1 MNTYPAVR
9 YSFLAV
15 CIILACGQ
23 FHEARGDEWK
33 RDTLYPGDTVVH
45 QGITVEW
52 KEDDSESS
60 GTWGT
65 LSFRGPTTTVDK
77 LKPDSAGLY
86 LYLDEVQLMIK
97 YSGKTSPPRVD
108 LSSSPAPSRHV
119 IGGAPKR
126 IDSLALSTFCPV
138 HLNQWELRLSEEPV
152 RLPDGSQL
160 LEITAINR
168 ESGER
173 VTLPGQKA
181 ATRQFDRYELIVNQV
196 YEPTRTV
203 LLILQANAD
212 PKIRG
217 RLAHMQ
223 SGELRPG
230 ESCESFFTRLAR
242 DYEFRVEWVEDELNP
257 EPLKQL
263 RETRSRIGLRLAAN
277 QNVQEY
283 LERVLAH
290 RCFDSDPGLNM
301 EMWSA
306 PGVAGNYE
314 SISSLD
320 LEWTDDTTLRIRPRQ
335 SRQAEEELL
344 RKAQERKQQAQ
355 CEQELQEL
363 EARFEAEYAPMTQV
377 YPLQRMSAE
386 TAQTLIEAKL
396 MAHYLARTS
405 APPRTLLGMNRLL
418 SEAANAGRCYA
429 IVSLRPNLY
438 LAWRTTDTGTTDRT
452 SDMAIRQTREAS
464 VADSRANAVIVT
476 AIPRTHREVAALLQ
490 QIEGALVTPVQAD
503 PPHRIRVQAI
513 LLRGEQ
519 PQKTD
524 APADTAGKY
533 RIVVEEKLTR
543 PQADTL
549 HHKLLVE
556 GYSSVLVMESANNP
570 YSLNTY
576 SVVFEALFDET
587 TANQLHKVLME
598 SGFPRAKVVRLSD
611 QAIDPVPDPSD
622 PASRYGLK
630 SEDLSILAPGL
641 QIIETGRAVL
651 DVLAE
656 PGEAG
661 RAMTT
666 LGDAYQCE
674 LEFQQ
679 VRAPYI
685 VLKGRLK
692 ENHLNQ
698 SLNRVLL
705 ENTVYLEPGKS
716 SLLGVT
722 NLNQALILLLRL
734 EDDKPE
740 EKP

>member
-9 YSFLAV
+9 YCFLAV

-23 FHEARGDEWK
+23 FHEARGDEWM
-33 RDTLYPGDTVVH
+33 RETLYPGDTVVH
-45 QGITVEW
+45 HGITIEW

-60 GTWGT
+60 GTWGL
-65 LSFRGPTTTVDK
+65 LSFRGPRTTVDK
-77 LKPDSAGLY
+77 LKPDGAQQS
-86 LYLDEVQLMIK
+86 LYLDEVQLVIRP
-97 YSGKTSPPRVD
+97 SEKTSPPRMD
-108 LSSSPAPSRHV
+108 LSSSPMPSRHV
-119 IGGAPKR
+119 FGGASRLIGQLP
-126 IDSLALSTFCPV
+126 LSTYCSV
-138 HLNQWELRLSEEPV
+138 HLNEWELKLSDVPV

-160 LEITAINR
+160 LEITAVN
-168 ESGER
+168 EKSGER
-173 VTLPGQKA
+173 VTLPGQKE
-181 ATRQFDRYELIVNQV
+181 ATRQFGRYELRVNRL

-203 LLILQANAD
+203 LLALLAKQD
-212 PKIRG
+212 PTIRG
-217 RLAHMQ
+217 RLAYMQ
-223 SGELRPG
+223 SGDLRPN

-242 DYEFRVEWVEDELNP
+242 EYGFRVEWVEDEINP
-257 EPLKQL
+257 ELLQRL
-263 RETRSRIGLRLAAN
+263 RERRSRSGIGLSPN

-283 LERVLAH
+283 LERVLAS
-290 RCFDSDPGLNM
+290 RCFDSDPSYNM
-301 EMWSA
+301 GWDA
-306 PGVAGNYE
+306 PGVPGRGLDGDP
-314 SISSLD
+314 SLD
-320 LEWTDDTTLRIRPRQ
+320 MEWTDDTTLRIRPGQ
-335 SRQAEEELL
+335 SKQAEEELL

-355 CEQELQEL
+355 CEKELQEL
-363 EARFEAEYAPMTQV
+363 EARFEADYTPVTQV

-386 TAQTLIEAKL
+386 TAQTLIETKL
-396 MAHYLARTS
+396 MTHYLARISTS
-405 APPRTLLGMNRLL
+405 GRIRLNMNHLL
-418 SEAANAGRCYA
+418 SEAANAGRCYT

-438 LAWRTTDTGTTDRT
+438 LAWITRDAETADRT
-452 SDMAIRQTREAS
+452 SEVALRQTREAS

-476 AIPRTHREVAALLQ
+476 AIPQTHREIAALLQ

-519 PQKTD
+519 PKNISASTD
-524 APADTAGKY
+524 TVGKC
-533 RIVVEEKLTR
+533 RVVVEEQLTR
-543 PQADTL
+543 PRANTL
-549 HHKLLVE
+549 HHKLLEE
-556 GYSSVLVMESANNP
+556 GFFPVSVMESANNP

-576 SVVFEALFDET
+576 SVLFETLFDET
-587 TANQLHKVLME
+587 EADQLHKSLIE
-598 SGFPRAKVVRLSD
+598 KGYPKAKVVRLSD
-611 QAIDPVPDPSD
+611 QASDPVPDPSD

-679 VRAPYI
+679 QRAPYI
-685 VLKGRLK
+685 IFKGRLK
-692 ENHLNQ
+692 ENHLNR

-734 EDDKPE
+734 EENKQSE
-740 EKP
+740 QR

>member
-23 FHEARGDEWK
+23 FHEARGDEWM
-33 RDTLYPGDTVVH
+33 RETLYPGDTVVH
-45 QGITVEW
+45 HGITIEW

-60 GTWGT
+60 GTWGL
-65 LSFRGPTTTVDK
+65 LSFRGPRTTVDK
-77 LKPDSAGLY
+77 LKPDGAQQS
-86 LYLDEVQLMIK
+86 LYLDEVQLVIRP
-97 YSGKTSPPRVD
+97 SEKTSPPRMD
-108 LSSSPAPSRHV
+108 LSSSPMPSRHV
-119 IGGAPKR
+119 FGGASRLIGQLP
-126 IDSLALSTFCPV
+126 LSTYCSV
-138 HLNQWELRLSEEPV
+138 HLNEWELKLSDVPV

-160 LEITAINR
+160 LEITAVN
-168 ESGER
+168 EKSGER

-181 ATRQFDRYELIVNQV
+181 ATRQFGRYELRVNQL

-203 LLILQANAD
+203 LLTLLAKQD
-212 PKIRG
+212 LTIRG
-217 RLAHMQ
+217 RLAYMQ
-223 SGELRPG
+223 SGDLRPN

-242 DYEFRVEWVEDELNP
+242 EYGFRVKWVEDEINP
-257 EPLKQL
+257 EPLQRL
-263 RETRSRIGLRLAAN
+263 RERRSRCGISLSSN

-283 LERVLAH
+283 LEKILAS
-290 RCFDSDPGLNM
+290 RCFDSDPSYNM
-301 EMWSA
+301 EWDTTV
-306 PGVAGNYE
+306 PGRGLDGDP
-314 SISSLD
+314 SLD
-320 LEWTDDTTLRIRPRQ
+320 MEWTDDTTLQIRPGQ
-335 SRQAEEELL
+335 SKQAEEELL

-355 CEQELQEL
+355 CEKELQEL
-363 EARFEAEYAPMTQV
+363 EARFEADYTPVTQV

-386 TAQTLIEAKL
+386 TAQTLIETKL
-396 MAHYLARTS
+396 MTHYLARISTS
-405 APPRTLLGMNRLL
+405 GRTRLNMNRLL
-418 SEAANAGRCYA
+418 FDAANAGHCYT

-438 LAWRTTDTGTTDRT
+438 LAWITRDAETADRT
-452 SDMAIRQTREAS
+452 SEVALRQTREAS

-476 AIPRTHREVAALLQ
+476 AIPQTHREIAALLQ

-503 PPHRIRVQAI
+503 PPRRYRVQAI

-519 PQKTD
+519 PKNISASTD
-524 APADTAGKY
+524 TVGKC
-533 RIVVEEKLTR
+533 RVVVEDKLTR
-543 PQADTL
+543 PQANTL
-549 HHKLLVE
+549 HHKLLEE
-556 GYSSVLVMESANNP
+556 GFFPVSVMESANN
-570 YSLNTY
+570 TY
-576 SVVFEALFDET
+576 SVLFEALFDET
-587 TANQLHKVLME
+587 EADRFLKVLIE
-598 SGFPRAKVVRLSD
+598 KGYPKTKVVRLSD
-611 QAIDPVPDPSD
+611 QAPDSVPDPSG

-674 LEFQQ
+674 LEYQQ
-679 VRAPYI
+679 QRAPYI
-685 VLKGRLK
+685 ILRGRLK
-692 ENHLNQ
+692 ENHLNR

-734 EDDKPE
+734 EDDNPE